1 MERKFRFSLFGK
13 ELKRFWWLGVA
24 LLAIALVVIAVYSF
38 GMYTITYTVEAG
50 EFIYVEFSP
59 TITDKMNYSFDEELT
74 KINRLINGQSMKD
87 YLNKLIVGC
96 DPSIEKPEKQYS
108 LVFKNNTCFIEVTM
122 TKKEDS
128 EKIAEAYLTRV
139 KDEIENENKKYES
152 EGVKVFHSNTFQSP
166 LLLSE
171 VGITPL
177 KISIFGIGG
186 AVALYIIIVICIY
199 YFNRKLYDG
208 LEFQDNFNAIV
219 LESDVKKNGYANT
232 AIKLTV
238 QSREQD
244 KPYVVALAGNIDT
257 DAFAAKLMEEGFSV
271 LKTDIVSALSSNREL
286 REEGGFD
293 VLSGT
298 DGILKCAEDCKK
310 DLKEKYQYDYI
321 LISATNGGA
330 EKKYITAASIADG
343 LILGFELKK
352 EDFKQISCVF
362 NELSVVQNMNLL
374 GVVL

>member
-87 YLNKLIVGC
+87 YLKELIVGC

-108 LVFKNNTCFIEVTM
+108 LAFKNNTCFIEVTM
-122 TKKEDS
+122 TKKGDS

-139 KDEIENENKKYES
+139 KEEIENENKKYES

-244 KPYVVALAGNIDT
+244 KPYIVALAGNIDT

-310 DLKEKYQYDYI
+310 DLKEKYRYDYI
-321 LISATNGGA
+321 LISATNVGA

-352 EDFKQISCVF
+352 EDYKQISCVF